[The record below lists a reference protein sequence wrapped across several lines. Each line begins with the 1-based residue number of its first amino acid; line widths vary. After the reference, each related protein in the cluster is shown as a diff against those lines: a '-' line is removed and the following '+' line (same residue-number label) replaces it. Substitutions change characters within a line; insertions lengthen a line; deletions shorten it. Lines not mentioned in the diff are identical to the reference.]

1 MRKVTLNNSF
11 TDHLDNF
18 NRSYDFNS
26 EPYIENISMSIYTE
40 HINNL
45 VALQKSKITDIVIS
59 DGEEEIYSLHNLNGK
74 ITYVNESISN
84 NNQTTVSVQ
93 IKVTHNEVA
102 E

>member
-11 TDHLDNF
+11 TDRIDSF
-18 NRSYDFNS
+18 SRSYDFSN
-26 EPYIENISMSIYTE
+26 EPYIENINMNIYTE

-45 VALQKSKITDIVIS
+45 VALQKSKITDIVIN
-59 DGEEEIYSLHNLNGK
+59 DGEEEVYSLHNLNGK

-93 IKVTHNEVA
+93 IKVTHNEVS